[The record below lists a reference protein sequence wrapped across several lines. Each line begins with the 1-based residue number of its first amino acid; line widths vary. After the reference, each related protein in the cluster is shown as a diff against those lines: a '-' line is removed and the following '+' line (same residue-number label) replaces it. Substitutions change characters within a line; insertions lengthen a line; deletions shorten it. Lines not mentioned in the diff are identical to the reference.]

1 MRHRFFHFGT
11 LSLTDDPVRT
21 ATKKCVEYAKE
32 HGKLITFD
40 PNLRLPLW
48 ETTDAAK
55 EQILWGLAHADVVKI
70 SDEEVEFLWGIT
82 DEKEAAEK
90 LLDEFGIH
98 LAMVTMG
105 PKGAYLA
112 NQNGAAYAKCPKVK
126 PIDTTG
132 AGAYL
137 RRKRGVQ
144 TVKDRKSA
152 GRATARKELGFIGQF
167 ACTAA
172 SISTTQS
179 GGIPSIPEESVVLD
193 RM

>member
-1 MRHRFFHFGT
+1 M
-11 LSLTDDPVRT
+11 
-21 ATKKCVEYAKE
+21 EYAKE

-90 LLDEFGIH
+90 LLDEFGIR

-132 AGAYL
+132 AGDIF
-137 RRKRGVQ
+137 GG
-144 TVKDRKSA
+144 SA
-152 GRATARKELGFIGQF
+152 VSRLLKTGKAPEELSTEELGFIGQF

-179 GGIPSIPEESVVLD
+179 GGIPSIPEEETVLA